1 MDTDFTLKIRIGFT
15 IAETLLIDFK
25 TYIKS
30 DNTTLPKIITQFMF
44 NYTEY
49 LDSSFLKNGNNNHNK
64 SLKTKNLTLTIPENI
79 CRRFKQKAEQEG
91 IKINKIIEQFMRN
104 YNNFMKNCQKVTK

>member
-30 DNTTLPKIITQFMF
+30 DNTTLPKMITQFMF
-44 NYTEY
+44 NYVEH

-64 SLKTKNLTLTIPENI
+64 SLKTKHITLSMPENI
-79 CRRFKQKAEQEG
+79 YHRFKQKTEQEG

-104 YNNFMKNCQKVTK
+104 YNNFMENCKR